1 MKMLP
6 KDYAKAVGT
15 PFRVE
20 KYNDATLEMYYLNDR
35 SDFHKFASRG
45 RFSVWTSD
53 GVNYRLFVEKG
64 YYESVTDLY
73 TNEVNTIWLDFTNT
87 IYAQQRKMSRMYMMV
102 SMIVLLIVLG
112 ASIGLQQIISD
123 QADNVFLAAMVVLF
137 IGLFVSSNRQQKK
150 LRTLV
155 SDENKKATQLIKDT
169 LGETRFQGILEGQEK
184 YYEAYYKSD
193 DEVTEEEASEEE
205 TPTQLEDSETEK
217 NSEEKTNK
225 E

>member
-35 SDFHKFASRG
+35 NDFHKFASRG

-64 YYESVTDLY
+64 YYEEVTDLY
-73 TNEVNTIWLDFTNT
+73 TNEVNT

-102 SMIVLLIVLG
+102 SMIVLLVVLG
-112 ASIGLQQIISD
+112 ASIGLQQIIPA

-169 LGETRFQGILEGQEK
+169 LGDERFQGILEGQEK

-193 DEVTEEEASEEE
+193 DEVTEEASEEE
-205 TPTQLEDSETEK
+205 TPAQLEDSETEN
-217 NSEEKTNK
+217 NSEENNNK